1 MKFEFLCNTFKF
13 IHFTVVT
20 NVILII
26 VKDFEV

>member
-1 MKFEFLCNTFKF
+1 MKFEFLCLTFKL